1 MTRRG
6 GITQPKRSLLLQCL
20 PPRLRGFLWS
30 RNMEH
35 CLHCELPKLL
45 QDRIAELER
54 ELADAQDYAAE
65 LEAKVAELEAK
76 E

>member
-1 MTRRG
+1 
-6 GITQPKRSLLLQCL
+6 
-20 PPRLRGFLWS
+20 
-30 RNMEH
+30 MEH

-54 ELADAQDYAAE
+54 ELADAQDYTAE